1 MAGMDAPLQMN
12 TVGMGGGMPPANK
25 NVIIAHVAFKT
36 AALISYVFS
45 GFGSGYV
52 VTFVM
57 VTIFS
62 ALDFWTG
69 NNKKARTPPL
79 LYSHAS
85 YLCFSPHTRSEKCHR
100 PIARRPEVV

>member
-69 NNKKARTPPL
+69 KIKKGA
-79 LYSHAS
+79 HAS
-85 YLCFSPHTRSEKCHR
+85 IALFSRFVSLLLSAH
-100 PIARRPEVV
+100 AQ

>member
-69 NNKKARTPPL
+69 KIKRRARQHCFILTL
-79 LYSHAS
+79 CIF
-85 YLCFSPHTRSEKCHR
+85 CFSPHTRSEKCHR